1 MDRRQFLKHSAAVTA
16 VSSGLTYAGN
26 TVHADEGIPV
36 ASAGKSPYGELAA
49 SPDANGML
57 LPEGFTSRVVAVSGT
72 APTAASTSWH
82 AFPDGG
88 ATFDDGNGG
97 WYYVSNSEVFPNT
110 KPDAGSVSSLHF
122 DSDGQ
127 PLNAIRIL
135 EGSNS
140 NCAGGPTPWGTWL
153 SCEENPDGLGRVWE
167 CDPTGTRPPVA
178 HPAMGLWRRE
188 AVAVD
193 PVDQIIYMTEDHPDG
208 RLYRFLPDDYP
219 DLSKGSVEVCVVNSD
234 NTVTWLPI
242 SDPSGSSTP
251 TNQQVLES
259 TNFPGNEGIW
269 FHSGWVYFC
278 TKHDHSVHGI
288 NLREMT
294 YQLIWQGRPDEL
306 GVEGAVLSGV
316 DNITVH
322 EVTGDLFVA
331 EDGGN
336 MELVIITSDGV
347 VAPFL
352 RILNQDD
359 SEVTGPAFSSDGT
372 RLYLSSQRGPTSSTL
387 GSVLDTDNDSTH
399 IGITY
404 EISGPFTRI
413 EESESS
419 SDAANPTTSSTT
431 TTIAP
436 TTTLSTLSTQQIS
449 DVDVASG
456 SSSTRVVI
464 GGTVLAA
471 ALGALVAWRTRN
483 ADEQSL
489 D

>member
-1 MDRRQFLKHSAAVTA
+1 MDRRQFLKRSAAVTA
-16 VSSGLTYAGN
+16 GGLWPHARRQHSERRRRDSG
-26 TVHADEGIPV
+26 
-36 ASAGKSPYGELAA
+36 ASARNSPYGELAN
-49 SPDANGML
+49 SPDANGIL
-57 LPEGFTSRVVAVSGT
+57 LPDGFTSRVVATSGT
-72 APTAASTSWH
+72 APNSASASWH
-82 AFPDGG
+82 VFPDGG

-97 WYYVSNSEVFPNT
+97 WFYVSNSEVFPST

-122 DSDGQ
+122 GSDGQ
-127 PLNAIRIL
+127 PLEAIRIL

-153 SCEENPDGLGRVWE
+153 SCEEDPDSKGLVWVRSE
-167 CDPTGTRPPVA
+167 RTRPPVA

-193 PVDQIIYMTEDHPDG
+193 PVDEIIYMTEDHPDG

-219 DLSKGSVEVCVVNSD
+219 DLSKGSVEVCVVDDGD
-234 NTVTWLPI
+234 NVTWLPI
-242 SDPSGSSTP
+242 NDPSGSSTP
-251 TNQQVLES
+251 TNQQVPES

-294 YQLIWQGRPDEL
+294 YRLIWRGRPDEL

-322 EVTGDLFVA
+322 EQTGDLFVA

-336 MELVIITSDGV
+336 MELVVITTDGV

-352 RILNQDD
+352 QIVNQDD
-359 SEVTGPAFSSDGT
+359 SEVTGPAFSPDGT

-387 GSVLDTDNDSTH
+387 GSVLGTDSDSTH

-404 EISGPFTRI
+404 EISGPFNRLQS
-413 EESESS
+413 SEASAMV
-419 SDAANPTTSSTT
+419 DNTT
-431 TTIAP
+431 TTSVPTSIAP
-436 TTTLSTLSTQQIS
+436 TTTLSTLATQQIS
-449 DVDVASG
+449 DVDIPSG
-456 SSSTRVVI
+456 SSSTKVAI
-464 GGTVLAA
+464 GGAVLAA
-471 ALGALVAWRTRN
+471 ALGALVAWRRRN
-483 ADEQSL
+483 SDKQSL

>member
-1 MDRRQFLKHSAAVTA
+1 MPFALP
-16 VSSGLTYAGN
+16 G
-26 TVHADEGIPV
+26 E
-36 ASAGKSPYGELAA
+36 SPYGPLA
-49 SPDANGML
+49 SQPDDNGIL
-57 LPEGFTSRVVAVSGT
+57 LPEGFTSRIVAISGT
-72 APTAASTSWH
+72 APIGASTPWH

-234 NTVTWLPI
+234 DTVTWLPI

-251 TNQQVLES
+251 TNQQVPES

-316 DNITVH
+316 DNVTVH

-336 MELVIITSDGV
+336 MELVVITKEGV

-352 RILNQDD
+352 RILNQDG
-359 SEVTGPAFSSDGT
+359 SEVTGPAFSPDGT

-387 GSVLDTDNDSTH
+387 GSVLDTDHDSTH

-404 EISGPFTRI
+404 EISGPFTRM
-413 EESESS
+413 EESETS
-419 SDAANPTTSSTT
+419 SDAANPTTSLTT

-436 TTTLSTLSTQQIS
+436 TTTLSTLSTQQIADD
-449 DVDVASG
+449 DVPGGSASTKVAIG
-456 SSSTRVVI
+456 SA
-464 GGTVLAA
+464 VLTA
-471 ALGALVAWRTRN
+471 ALGALVAWRRRN
-483 ADEQSL
+483 ADEPSL

>member
-1 MDRRQFLKHSAAVTA
+1 MDRRQFLKRSAAVTA
-16 VSSGLTYAGN
+16 VGYGLTHVGSTANAG
-26 TVHADEGIPV
+26 DGIPV
-36 ASAGKSPYGELAA
+36 ASARNSPYGELAN
-49 SPDANGML
+49 SPDANGIL
-57 LPEGFTSRVVAVSGT
+57 LPDGFTSRVVATSGT
-72 APTAASTSWH
+72 APNSASASWH
-82 AFPDGG
+82 VFPDGG

-97 WYYVSNSEVFPNT
+97 WFYVSNSEVFPST

-122 DSDGQ
+122 GSDGQ
-127 PLNAIRIL
+127 PLEAIRIL

-153 SCEENPDGLGRVWE
+153 SCEEDPDSKGLVWE
-167 CDPTGTRPPVA
+167 CDPSGTRPPVA

-193 PVDQIIYMTEDHPDG
+193 PVDEIIYMTEDHPDG

-219 DLSKGSVEVCVVNSD
+219 DLSKGSVEVCVVDDGD
-234 NTVTWLPI
+234 NVTWLPI
-242 SDPSGSSTP
+242 NDPSGSSTP
-251 TNQQVLES
+251 TNQQVPES

-294 YQLIWQGRPDEL
+294 YRLIWRGRPDEL

-322 EVTGDLFVA
+322 EQTGDLFVA

-336 MELVIITSDGV
+336 MELVVITTDGV

-352 RILNQDD
+352 QIVNQDD
-359 SEVTGPAFSSDGT
+359 SEVTGPAFSPDGT

-387 GSVLDTDNDSTH
+387 GSVLGTDSDSTH

-404 EISGPFTRI
+404 EISGPFNRLQS
-413 EESESS
+413 SEASAMV
-419 SDAANPTTSSTT
+419 DNTT
-431 TTIAP
+431 TTSVPTSIAP
-436 TTTLSTLSTQQIS
+436 TTTLSTLATQQIS
-449 DVDVASG
+449 DVDIPSG
-456 SSSTRVVI
+456 SSSTKVAI
-464 GGTVLAA
+464 GGAVLAA
-471 ALGALVAWRTRN
+471 ALGALVAWRRRN
-483 ADEQSL
+483 SDKQSL